1 MNALSLRASVFKI
14 LTTTAIAAMLA
25 LSGSAEAQYI
35 GGPIGE
41 PPPPPQTY
49 TCSCACRAES
59 GNEVLISNQT
69 ISSSVPCSSVNGQTC
84 TATVGSHT
92 ASGRWE
98 GCH

>member
-1 MNALSLRASVFKI
+1 MRKIVLAALFA
-14 LTTTAIAAMLA
+14 AIAAMLA
-25 LSGSAEAQYI
+25 LSGSAEAQDMST
-35 GGPIGE
+35 
-41 PPPPPQTY
+41 PPPQTY

-69 ISSSVPCSSVNGQTC
+69 ISSSVPCSSLNGQTC
-84 TATVGSHT
+84 TATVGSRT